1 MPTRTNRYLVLGVLI
16 LAGEAAFSLPFHVS
30 RYFRATTLEVF
41 AFSNTQLGDAFAV
54 YGVTAMVSYFL
65 GGPLAD
71 RFSVRKLIAVSLFST
86 GAGGFYMATI
96 PGHTGATI
104 LFGYWG
110 VTTILFLW
118 AAMIRATR
126 EWGGTAA
133 QGRAFGLLD
142 GGRGLAAA
150 AMASLAVVCF
160 GLFLPREVAEITSA
174 DRIAALRA
182 VIYFYTAMTMLGGA
196 LALIFIPDS
205 GADSRGGRGS
215 PLPALREIMRLPVVW
230 AQAMIVVC
238 AYCAYKGLD
247 NYSLYA
253 VEVLDMSELGAA
265 QFTASAAYI
274 RVLAAISAGFLADR
288 FTARRTLGGL
298 FMALTISYMALAA
311 STPSAGLIAVI
322 YGNLFVTYA
331 GAFGLRGIYFALL
344 EETDIPSHR
353 TGTAVGVI
361 SMVGFTPEIFF
372 ASIAGRILDYSP
384 GVGGHQNFFAFL
396 AVIAA
401 LGTLTFFVLAYLVK
415 RQRSDR
421 QPAP

>member
-1 MPTRTNRYLVLGVLI
+1 
-16 LAGEAAFSLPFHVS
+16 
-30 RYFRATTLEVF
+30 
-41 AFSNTQLGDAFAV
+41 
-54 YGVTAMVSYFL
+54 
-65 GGPLAD
+65 
-71 RFSVRKLIAVSLFST
+71 
-86 GAGGFYMATI
+86 
-96 PGHTGATI
+96 
-104 LFGYWG
+104 
-110 VTTILFLW
+110 
-118 AAMIRATR
+118 
-126 EWGGTAA
+126 
-133 QGRAFGLLD
+133 
-142 GGRGLAAA
+142 
-150 AMASLAVVCF
+150 
-160 GLFLPREVAEITSA
+160 
-174 DRIAALRA
+174 
-182 VIYFYTAMTMLGGA
+182 MTMLGGA